1 MTKRFVKKDEAT
13 NVSITGQEMIVP
25 IEERLDRRTVLKAMV
40 IGPDEGLPYSKNS
53 PWDNASFPYIEP
65 PFDLFQL
72 SLLPENNAELSGCID
87 AMKINIDSFGH
98 RFVPRPWVKDSE
110 ESEVQAE
117 QLELINF
124 FDNCNPIKTFTTLRE
139 DLRSDLEKTGIGF
152 LEVIP
157 NLKDASKIEAF
168 EHLESYTMRLTG
180 LDKKPIRVT
189 FQKLI
194 LTKDGPEI
202 KTVPTL
208 RKFRRFVQYK
218 NGNYVWFKEWGDP
231 RQISIEDGTVSATKL
246 PYSKQANPVIYFK
259 IYSPRSPYGLP
270 RFMGS
275 LLTMYGMRSA
285 ENINYATLHNNNI
298 PSVLMLVAGGA
309 LTPGSVDRIKEF
321 VNASRTGMNF
331 SRFLII
337 EAEPLEEGYEAS
349 SSTKVQLKAQPMAN
363 QQKTDAM
370 FVQYD
375 DKGAAKIR
383 TTFRIPGIV
392 LGKGE
397 NYGRATALAGLRQAD
412 EQIFGPERGKF
423 DAIVDKRVLL
433 TQGWKYHMY
442 RSNGPSTTDNTE
454 LAAILTRAERTGGMN
469 PRIARKIMNQ
479 IFGEDL
485 GKVTK
490 IDPDIPFT
498 LQLAEAAK
506 KLAPVNQGTVAGIT
520 APGER
525 AAQGVERGVEKRKH
539 VTIIVE
545 ELKRLRKMLS
555 DETQPVLDAITNKL
569 LEEQVSFEEDFDNLD
584 DLMEDSNV

>member
-1 MTKRFVKKDEAT
+1 MARRFVKEGADKGVAISGD
-13 NVSITGQEMIVP
+13 EMIVP

-40 IGPDEGLPYSKNS
+40 IGPDDSTVPYSKKS

-72 SLLPENNAELSGCID
+72 SLLPENNSELSGCVD

-98 RFVPRPWVKDSE
+98 RFVSRPWVKDSE
-110 ESEVQAE
+110 EEAVQE
-117 QLELINF
+117 EHLELINF
-124 FDNCNPIKTFTTLRE
+124 FDNCNPTKTFTSLRE

-157 NLKDASKIEAF
+157 NLMNESKIDAF

-180 LDKKPIRVT
+180 LDKKPIRVP

-194 LTKDGPEI
+194 ITKDGPTI
-202 KTVPTL
+202 KTVKAA
-208 RKFRRFVQYK
+208 RRFRRYVQYK
-218 NGNYVWFKEWGDP
+218 NGKYVWFKEWGDP
-231 RQISIEDGTVSATKL
+231 RQISIEDGTVATKKL
-246 PYSKQANPVIYFK
+246 PYSKRANPAIYFK

-270 RFMGS
+270 RFMGA

-298 PSVLMLVAGGA
+298 PSVLMLVGGGA

-331 SRFLII
+331 SRFLIV
-337 EAEPLEEGYEAS
+337 EAEPLEEGFDGS
-349 SSTKVQLKAQPMAN
+349 SSGKVQLKAQPMAS

-375 DKGAAKIR
+375 EKGAAKLR

-412 EQIFGPERGKF
+412 EQVFGPERSTF
-423 DAIVDKRVLL
+423 DSIVDKRILL

-442 RSNGPSTTDNTE
+442 RSNGPSTTDNSE

-469 PRIARKIMNQ
+469 PRIARKIMNE
-479 IFGEDL
+479 IFGQDL

-506 KLAPVNQGTVAGIT
+506 KLAPVNQGTVTGIT
-520 APGER
+520 GPSER
-525 AAQGVERGVEKRKH
+525 SINAKKSA
-539 VTIIVE
+539 VE
-545 ELKRLRKMLS
+545 EVLEDLAVIKNTLSVDLQSTVDSVIDELIKHQLQIEDDELKL
-555 DETQPVLDAITNKL
+555 NN
-569 LEEQVSFEEDFDNLD
+569 EE
-584 DLMEDSNV
+584 